1 MKSVEAADLSAAS
14 GGQAQNIGKQAEL
27 DRGLPRTDDWRF
39 DFGPGAAAEG
49 YRAVGPDCRYD
60 ADKGYGFE
68 DGGSVYGRDRRLQE
82 DGAMSGDMAGT
93 NIPGTNIPGGD
104 TGLSRLRGSFC
115 IPLGAVFRVDLPD
128 GTYRVTLLT
137 GDELA
142 DTHTLVKAGGSKRIL
157 PPVRT
162 AAGQFVEHRFA
173 VQVYGSTLRLA
184 FAGKAPRVNALEIVS
199 SPNTLTLFLAGD
211 STVTDQPAS
220 GYPYAGWG
228 QMLPAL
234 FKHDVCVDNHAVS
247 GRSSRSFI
255 EEGRLDVLMSRMKA
269 GDFLLIQFGHNDEKA
284 DPRRSTDPHT
294 TYKEYLRRYI
304 DAALAVKAQPVLI
317 TPVQRRYFDA
327 EGRLA
332 DTHGEYVPAVCELAA
347 ECGVPLIDLAEKTRA
362 LLEQAGPE
370 GSKELFMWTLPGE
383 YMNFPAGM
391 EDNTHFQETGAARIA
406 GLVAE
411 AVRELQLQ
419 PLLMYL
425 R

>member
-1 MKSVEAADLSAAS
+1 MKSAEAAGLSALDS
-14 GGQAQNIGKQAEL
+14 GQAQQVGKQADRDQEL
-27 DRGLPRTDDWRF
+27 GRAEGWRF
-39 DFGPGAAAEG
+39 DFGPGNAAEG
-49 YRAVGPDCRYD
+49 YTAVGLECRYD

-68 DGGSVYGRDRRLQE
+68 AGGSVYGRDRRLQE
-82 DGAMSGDMAGT
+82 DGGMTGEAGSNAAPSGDAVAT
-93 NIPGTNIPGGD
+93 
-104 TGLSRLRGSFC
+104 RLRGSFC

-128 GTYRVTLLT
+128 GTYMVTMLA

-142 DTHTLVKAGGSKRIL
+142 DTHTVVKAGGSKRML

-162 AAGQFVEHRFA
+162 VAGQFVEHRFS
-173 VQVYGSTLRLA
+173 VPVYGGMLQLA
-184 FAGKAPRVNALEIVS
+184 FSGKAPRINALEIA
-199 SPNTLTLFLAGD
+199 PAPQTLTLFLAGD

-247 GRSSRSFI
+247 GRSSRSFV
-255 EEGRLDVLMSRMKA
+255 EEGRLDALLTRLKA

-284 DPRRSTDPHT
+284 DPQRSTDAHT

-304 DAALAVKAQPVLI
+304 DAARTVQAHPILI
-317 TPVQRRYFDA
+317 TPVQRRYFDE
-327 EGRLA
+327 EGRLL
-332 DTHGEYVPAVCELAA
+332 DTHGEYIPAVRELAV

-383 YMNFPAGM
+383 YLNFPAGT
-391 EDNTHFQETGAARIA
+391 EDNTHFQEAGAARIA
-406 GLVAE
+406 ALVAE
-411 AVRELQLQ
+411 AVRELRLQ

>member
-1 MKSVEAADLSAAS
+1 MKSAEAAGQSTVS
-14 GGQAQNIGKQAEL
+14 SGQAQKVGQQADRDQEL
-27 DRGLPRTDDWRF
+27 TRAEGWRF
-39 DFGPGAAAEG
+39 DFGPGIAAEG
-49 YRAVGPDCRYD
+49 YTAVGPDCRYD

-68 DGGSVYGRDRRLQE
+68 ASGSVYGRDRRLKE
-82 DGAMSGDMAGT
+82 DGGKTGEAGGIAVPSGDAVVT
-93 NIPGTNIPGGD
+93 
-104 TGLSRLRGSFC
+104 RLRGSFC
-115 IPLGAVFRVDLPD
+115 IPLGAVFRADLPD
-128 GTYRVTLLT
+128 GTYMVNMLT

-142 DTHTLVKAGGSKRIL
+142 DTHTVVKAGGSKRVL
-157 PPVRT
+157 PPIRT
-162 AAGQFVEHRFA
+162 AAGQFVEHRFSIP
-173 VQVYGSTLRLA
+173 VYGGMLRLA
-184 FAGKAPRVNALEIVS
+184 FSGKAPRVNALEIT
-199 SPNTLTLFLAGD
+199 PAPQTLTLFLAGD

-255 EEGRLDVLMSRMKA
+255 EEGRLDALLTRMKA
-269 GDFLLIQFGHNDEKA
+269 GNFLLIQFGHNDEKA
-284 DPRRSTDPHT
+284 DPQRGTDAHT

-304 DAALAVKAQPVLI
+304 DAARAVQAQPVLI
-317 TPVQRRYFDA
+317 TPVQRRYFDE
-327 EGRLA
+327 EGRLL
-332 DTHGEYVPAVCELAA
+332 DTHGEYISAVRELAV
-347 ECGVPLIDLAEKTRA
+347 ECGVPLIDLAEKTRI
-362 LLEQAGPE
+362 LLETVGPE

-383 YMNFPAGM
+383 YLNFPAGT

-406 GLVAE
+406 ELVVE

>member
-1 MKSVEAADLSAAS
+1 MKSTEAAGLSALDNVQ
-14 GGQAQNIGKQAEL
+14 GQAAGKQADRDQEL
-27 DRGLPRTDDWRF
+27 TRAEGWKF

-49 YRAVGPDCRYD
+49 YRSVAPDCRYD

-68 DGGSVYGRDRRLQE
+68 AGGSVYGRDRRLQE
-82 DGAMSGDMAGT
+82 DGGT
-93 NIPGTNIPGGD
+93 TGGGGSIAAPAED
-104 TGLSRLRGSFC
+104 GVAARLRGSFC

-128 GTYRVTLLT
+128 GTYMVTMLI

-142 DTHTLVKAGGSKRIL
+142 DTHTVVKAWGSKRML

-162 AAGQFVEHRFA
+162 VAGQFVEHRFS
-173 VQVYGSTLRLA
+173 VPVYGGMLQLA
-184 FAGKAPRVNALEIVS
+184 FSGKAPRINALEIA
-199 SPNTLTLFLAGD
+199 PAPQTLTLFLAGD

-255 EEGRLDVLMSRMKA
+255 EEGRLDALLTRIKA

-284 DPRRSTDPHT
+284 DPQRSTDAHT
-294 TYKEYLRRYI
+294 TFKEYLRRYI
-304 DAALAVKAQPVLI
+304 DAARAVQAQPVLI
-317 TPVQRRYFDA
+317 TPVQRRYFDE
-327 EGRLA
+327 EGRLL
-332 DTHGEYVPAVCELAA
+332 DTHGEYIPAVRELAV
-347 ECGVPLIDLAEKTRA
+347 ECGVPLIDLAEKTRG
-362 LLEQAGPE
+362 LLEHMGPE
-370 GSKELFMWTLPGE
+370 GSKALFMWTLPGE
-383 YMNFPAGM
+383 YLNFPAGM

-406 GLVAE
+406 ELVAE
-411 AVRELQLQ
+411 AVRELRLQ